1 MVEAKVAAKASH
13 LVLLTAL
20 TADYFTGQTHR
31 EVEKTLVTLKD
42 ILSRFFKRGNTNPFL
57 TFPCNSESHLSQE
70 RKQKLLKS
78 THDGVCEN
86 FGLNAHR

>member
-31 EVEKTLVTLKD
+31 EVEKTLVMLKD
-42 ILSRFFKRGNTNPFL
+42 ILSRLF
-57 TFPCNSESHLSQE
+57 
-70 RKQKLLKS
+70 
-78 THDGVCEN
+78 
-86 FGLNAHR
+86 